1 MEKIEKFANNI
12 FCGLI
17 IPFNESKYKILFL
30 LSTLLFIVFY
40 SLLWNIIRYPT
51 FYINYY
57 LLNFRN
63 FSILFTISILSGLT
77 ITLGIFNFKK
87 MHQIHKSGFLAMLST
102 LAPAFISSCSCSAPL
117 LFSFTSQMIAI
128 GLAITRFTFI
138 IEILSI
144 IILVLTVL
152 YVSYNICS
160 ICKCGRK
167 NRMNYNLF
175 YNSLEEKM

>member
-1 MEKIEKFANNI
+1 MKRIEKFANDI

-17 IPFNESKYKILFL
+17 IALKESKYKILFL
-30 LSTLLFIVFY
+30 LSTLLFVAFY

-57 LLNFRN
+57 LLNFRE
-63 FSILFTISILSGLT
+63 FSILFTISILSGLNT
-77 ITLGIFNFKK
+77 TLGIFSFK
-87 MHQIHKSGFLAMLST
+87 MHQIHKGGFLAMLST
-102 LAPAFISSCSCSAPL
+102 LTPAFISSCSCSVPL
-117 LFSFTSQMIAI
+117 LFSFTSQMIAM
-128 GLAITRFTFI
+128 GLVITRFTFI
-138 IEILSI
+138 IEILSV

-167 NRMNYNLF
+167 KSNEL
-175 YNSLEEKM
+175 